1 MRFRPCIDL
10 HDGAVKQIVGATLNP
25 EPGSLHTN
33 FTADL
38 PSSHYADLYR
48 RDGLDGGHVIML
60 GPGNEEAA
68 TQALNAF
75 PGGLQIGGGMTP
87 HSAPP
92 WLDRGAAG
100 IIVTSHIFG
109 NGRLQRDRLERMGEV
124 VGRERLILDLSC
136 ALVEGR
142 YVVAVDRWQTLTD
155 FEVSE
160 ENLAYLASHCAE
172 FLVHATQKEGRQEGI
187 DADLVKLLAHASP
200 IPTTY
205 AGGIRDMT
213 DIAAIREHG
222 EGLLDFS
229 VGSAL
234 DIFGGEGVRYE
245 ELARAFGRGRRTHPE

>member
-10 HDGAVKQIVGATLNP
+10 HDGAVKQIVGATLSAQ
-25 EPGSLHTN
+25 PGSLHTN

-60 GPGNEEAA
+60 GPGNEAA
-68 TQALNAF
+68 ASGALAAF

-87 HSAPP
+87 DNAPG

-100 IIVTSHIFG
+100 IIVTSYIFDH
-109 NGRLQRDRLERMGEV
+109 GRLQPERLERMAKV
-124 VGRERLILDLSC
+124 VGRERLIFDLSC
-136 ALVEGR
+136 ARVEGC

-155 FEVSE
+155 FEVSAA
-160 ENLAYLASHCAE
+160 NLAYLASRCAE

-187 DADLVKLLAHASP
+187 DADLVKLLADASP

-205 AGGIRDMT
+205 AGGIRNMS
-213 DIAAIREHG
+213 DIDAIGKHG
-222 EGLLDFS
+222 QGRIDFT

-234 DIFGGEGVRYE
+234 DIFGGEGIRYE
-245 ELARAFGRGRRTHPE
+245 ELASSFGRGANTQ